1 MRPAEQQ
8 ATQPPAPTPAAV
20 PSTSLSK
27 LTRPKPVMPPPP
39 VPEIASAPRTSL
51 KPATYVSIGSLKE
64 QAADDPQRSEQ
75 ERDAFRYQARQSY
88 LKATQ
93 VDPKFAPAYVALAK
107 SYFATG
113 ERDKCLAEFKK
124 ALAIA
129 PNDASI
135 WFEQGEVH
143 ARAKDWTGAIESMTR
158 AVKLDPENKQYA
170 KFLGLTLARSGR
182 YDEGYAFL
190 AQCMPE
196 AEARTAVA
204 RMLEHNQQ
212 PDAAER
218 QAKLALKADPDY
230 APARELVAGRGPQPA
245 GGSAGPEA
253 ASPIRTA
260 RYDAPAQAPAQAP
273 AAPRPAMATAAAKTA
288 APPRL
293 PPVMLQSADGLAPAG
308 PIRVGIDGIE

>member
-1 MRPAEQQ
+1 MDGRWSLCLAGGLLSGLLGCSSLQNAPPLPGPAAGSSPMRPAEQQ
-8 ATQPPAPTPAAV
+8 ATQPPAPTPAAG

-88 LKATQ
+88 LKAIQ

-129 PNDASI
+129 PNDA
-135 WFEQGEVH
+135 
-143 ARAKDWTGAIESMTR
+143 
-158 AVKLDPENKQYA
+158 
-170 KFLGLTLARSGR
+170 
-182 YDEGYAFL
+182 
-190 AQCMPE
+190 
-196 AEARTAVA
+196 
-204 RMLEHNQQ
+204 
-212 PDAAER
+212 
-218 QAKLALKADPDY
+218 
-230 APARELVAGRGPQPA
+230 
-245 GGSAGPEA
+245 
-253 ASPIRTA
+253 
-260 RYDAPAQAPAQAP
+260 
-273 AAPRPAMATAAAKTA
+273 
-288 APPRL
+288 
-293 PPVMLQSADGLAPAG
+293 
-308 PIRVGIDGIE
+308 